1 MREIKFRAYG
11 NYPYKMFIPKEIVI
25 VGDSIHS
32 VYDEEGNRYV
42 PEIPL
47 MQYTGLKD
55 KNGKEVYE
63 GDYVYATTRGMDF
76 ETKFAV
82 IRWSD
87 YLKCVVVYSKD
98 TDIDDCLPIG
108 RFYELEVI
116 GNIHENPE
124 LLNKDGK

>member
-1 MREIKFRAYG
+1 MREIKFRIWYCKSMSYPRIQDTFIGRG
-11 NYPYKMFIPKEIVI
+11 NV
-25 VGDSIHS
+25 VH
-32 VYDEEGNRYV
+32 
-42 PEIPL
+42 

-55 KNGKEVYE
+55 KKDVEIYE
-63 GDYVYATTRGMDF
+63 GDTVYATTRGEQF

-87 YLKCVVVYSKD
+87 YLKCMVVYSKD

-116 GNIHENPE
+116 GNIYE
-124 LLNKDGK
+124 NKDLLKGE